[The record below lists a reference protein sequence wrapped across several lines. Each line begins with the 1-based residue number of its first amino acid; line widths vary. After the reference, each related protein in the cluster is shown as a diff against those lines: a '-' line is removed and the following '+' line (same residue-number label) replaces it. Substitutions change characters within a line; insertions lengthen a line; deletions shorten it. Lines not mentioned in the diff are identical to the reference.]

1 MAILPV
7 YNREGEKTEDFE
19 VSEDVF
25 NIKKNDDLVHQA
37 FVTIASN
44 LRIAIAHTKN
54 RGERSG
60 SGKKPWKQKGTGNA
74 RVGSVRNPVWRKGGI
89 IFGPTKDKNFSK
101 KINKKMNQKAI
112 KIVLS
117 GKARQKEIIV
127 LEELDLKEKKTKEF
141 ARIIKNLK
149 LKNKILFGFMV
160 SEKNLNRYS
169 RNIENIANIA
179 TQNLNVFDMLNNKY
193 LLLSK
198 DSVKYLDKKY
208 ATSDGK

>member
-1 MAILPV
+1 
-7 YNREGEKTEDFE
+7 
-19 VSEDVF
+19 
-25 NIKKNDDLVHQA
+25 
-37 FVTIASN
+37 
-44 LRIAIAHTKN
+44 
-54 RGERSG
+54 
-60 SGKKPWKQKGTGNA
+60 
-74 RVGSVRNPVWRKGGI
+74 
-89 IFGPTKDKNFSK
+89 
-101 KINKKMNQKAI
+101 MNQKAI

>member
-7 YNREGEKTEDFE
+7 YNREGEKTEDLKI
-19 VSEDVF
+19 SDDVF
-25 NIKKNDDLVHQA
+25 NIEKNDDLVHQA

-44 LRIAIAHTKN
+44 LRVAIAHTKN

-60 SGKKPWKQKGTGNA
+60 SGKKPWRQKGTGKA
-74 RVGSVRNPVWRKGGI
+74 RVGSVRSPVWRKGGI

-117 GKARQKEIIV
+117 EKVRQNEIFV
-127 LEELDLKEKKTKEF
+127 LEKLDLKEKKTKEF

-149 LKNKILFGFMV
+149 LKNKILFGFLGN
-160 SEKNLNRYS
+160 EKNLNKYS
-169 RNIENIANIA
+169 RNIANVVNIA
-179 TQNLNVFDMLNNKY
+179 TQNLNVFEMLNNKY

-198 DSVKYLDKKY
+198 DSVRYLEKKY
-208 ATSDGK
+208 ASSDGK